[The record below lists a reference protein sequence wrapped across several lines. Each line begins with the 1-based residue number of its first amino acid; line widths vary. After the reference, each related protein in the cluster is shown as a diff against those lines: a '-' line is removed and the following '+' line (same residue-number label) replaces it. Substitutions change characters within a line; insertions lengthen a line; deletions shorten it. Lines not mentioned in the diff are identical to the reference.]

1 MNIWKSFPAIG
12 LGLGLAMAL
21 VQGAAAQQNPVTAID
36 IALEPDATMI
46 QHAMAANARL
56 LKSFPKGF
64 ALDETHH
71 PHISMLQQFVRTDDL
86 DKVFAAANAVMAK
99 EKPTAWT
106 LKAFKY
112 YYIPSPPLG
121 LAGIVVE
128 PTEDLHRL
136 QDELITA
143 VEPYTVKT
151 GTPAAFFSD
160 EGGRDI
166 QKSLIGYVA
175 NFVTR
180 RSGQALQSARDDRR
194 RNGNIFEQ
202 DAGGAIPVVHVLAGW
217 RVGLSAWQLWH
228 GSEGTQGVDAVR
240 PATDFLQRATSANC
254 RTDGFELSSATV
266 GALRTETS
274 GGNDKTAGLD
284 AISGRGVPV
293 SLPHTSS
300 SRRRRLRARSARER
314 RRARPTPVAATPH
327 VRASVAM

>member
-1 MNIWKSFPAIG
+1 MHDHLQVFTAIG
-12 LGLGLAMAL
+12 LGLGLAVAA
-21 VQGAAAQQNPVTAID
+21 VQGAVAQQNPVTAID
-36 IALEPDATMI
+36 IALEPDATMV

-56 LKSFPKGF
+56 LKAFPKGF

-143 VEPYTVKT
+143 VAPYTVKT

-166 QKSLIGYVA
+166 QKSLIDYVA
-175 NFVTR
+175 NFVTDAAGER
-180 RSGQALQSARDDRR
+180 FNPHVTIGVGTEAYLNKMLAEPFASFTFSPAGASVYQLGSFGTARK
-194 RNGNIFEQ
+194 E
-202 DAGGAIPVVHVLAGW
+202 
-217 RVGLSAWQLWH
+217 
-228 GSEGTQGVDAVR
+228 
-240 PATDFLQRATSANC
+240 
-254 RTDGFELSSATV
+254 
-266 GALRTETS
+266 
-274 GGNDKTAGLD
+274 
-284 AISGRGVPV
+284 
-293 SLPHTSS
+293 
-300 SRRRRLRARSARER
+300 LRALTL
-314 RRARPTPVAATPH
+314 TP
-327 VRASVAM
+327 